1 MGLVA
6 LEMLLF
12 LYEYATSSHHYIKH
26 GCKSTLMLDIYTQT
40 YTYIH
45 TPFVDE
51 DIFDKLVKISLTFA
65 KLNIEC
71 LLVQIFLE
79 RGMVT

>member
-6 LEMLLF
+6 LEILLF
-12 LYEYATSSHHYIKH
+12 LYEYSTSSHHYIKH

-40 YTYIH
+40 YTNIH

-51 DIFDKLVKISLTFA
+51 DIFDKPVKTSPTFA

-71 LLVQIFLE
+71 LL
-79 RGMVT
+79 